1 MGKTGWKRLLSAFLC
16 VCMVAVMAPT
26 AFAAGEDAVSTSEE
40 LVQAI
45 AAANDGDTIM
55 LGEGTFTTYNTT
67 SPRKKLTFVGAGSDQ
82 TVWKIGNIPA
92 QDKDGEYN
100 SDYSFDGCDTITFK
114 NMKMVNGIKDYMG
127 FVRISNLNFEN
138 CVFEGRGS
146 YWGYQT
152 TKFTNCTFN
161 APEND
166 YALWDYSSPVMTF
179 DGCTFNVSGKTVNV
193 YASDASDTVRKVV
206 MTGCTV
212 NSTKTNKAVLNI
224 KNANQAWD
232 VEISNTKAT
241 GLTEDATTGSNLY
254 QVETTGS
261 AGKALTV
268 SVDGKTVWKNGA
280 PAVEVAEVNGVKY
293 TSLAEAVA
301 AAKDGDTVKL
311 LKNASTSTLKSGVT
325 YDLNGKTLTYTS
337 GMTVTNTDAPTSF
350 IDTSVSGA
358 ARGGTLKMTR
368 TARGGAAFTVSA
380 GTTFNAQNICIESTR
395 CEGIFPQGK
404 DATLN
409 ITNCDMK
416 ANWYCVGTNAGSL
429 ANYGVIINLQG
440 STFSSMGTYAV
451 DGTAVY
457 INVSG
462 ELNIDDCEL
471 TAPRQALMVRAGTAN
486 ITNSTL
492 KTTGSYSDK
501 EQYYTGKWGS
511 GNEVPA
517 AALVVGNYVNG
528 AADAYVADAVV
539 TVENTKLIGEND
551 FPALYVDGNTKYK
564 SDVSISG
571 DKMTVSGAVMKG
583 QNQDNAVISISGG
596 MFTSDPSDYCADNLT
611 GVPSGNTT
619 YPWAVGTKSATK
631 ADIAVGAPTV
641 NEPDVSYA
649 EGSKEKTL
657 LDNAQTALMTTAPA
671 VTGTGVETAAS
682 AAANKNTV
690 TANDEVVTKLNNQ
703 MNGTSATKVNT
714 NIVIQTYMDITITG
728 VDATENKQSISVEI
742 QPMYRTVAT
751 TADVNNGDEIVLKAD
766 GAQTVNAVQIGQ
778 PQKLDVQAGYPVE
791 VTIPLPTGFVTANLK
806 VKHEKNGK
814 LVGYHDATRNTA
826 DNTITFIN
834 DKGFSTFTVL
844 SDARSTTIQFT
855 DKDGSN
861 IGSAKSYGPSNV
873 NDALPTTAAESGY
886 VFNGWKFEGV
896 DGVYTTLTDELLT
909 KLAAK
914 GGTVSATPD
923 FSKRSSGG
931 SSSGKTTYKVTTS
944 AVNNGGVNASPSSAE
959 KGAAITI
966 TLSPDKGYKL
976 DKLTVTDGSGKTI
989 STTRKSDTVYTFT
1002 MPASAVKVSV
1012 SYVKDDSAVEPTTG
1026 FSDVAATAW
1035 YANAVKYAVD
1045 KGMMNGVGGNKFAPD
1060 GVTNR
1065 GMIVTVLYR
1074 LENEPTAA
1082 AASFTD
1088 VASGAYYANAVA
1100 WASANGIVT
1109 GYGNGKF
1116 GPNDSITRE
1125 QFAAILYRYAQY
1137 KKYDVS
1143 VGEDT
1148 NILSY
1153 NDAQSIS
1160 AYAIPAIQWACGAG
1174 VMNGSNGRLT
1184 PKLGATRAQA
1194 AQLLMNFCENAAK

>member
-26 AFAAGEDAVSTSEE
+26 AFAGEETTFDLTAAIQNATDVSTITVPS
-40 LVQAI
+40 
-45 AAANDGDTIM
+45 
-55 LGEGTFTTYNTT
+55 GTYTM
-67 SPRKKLTFVGAGSDQ
+67 P
-82 TVWKIGNIPA
+82 
-92 QDKDGEYN
+92 
-100 SDYSFDGCDTITFK
+100 
-114 NMKMVNGIKDYMG
+114 
-127 FVRISNLNFEN
+127 
-138 CVFEGRGS
+138 
-146 YWGYQT
+146 
-152 TKFTNCTFN
+152 
-161 APEND
+161 
-166 YALWDYSSPVMTF
+166 
-179 DGCTFNVSGKTVNV
+179 
-193 YASDASDTVRKVV
+193 ASD
-206 MTGCTV
+206 
-212 NSTKTNKAVLNI
+212 
-224 KNANQAWD
+224 NAY
-232 VEISNTKAT
+232 T
-241 GLTEDATTGSNLY
+241 
-254 QVETTGS
+254 
-261 AGKALTV
+261 GKALTIKAAANADV
-268 SVDGKTVWKNGA
+268 TFDMSEAKAIHNAVITFENVTFDYKTNKDYIGLQHASKLTYNNCKIKGKVFLYATEETFHNCAFTQTAVDYNVWTYGAATVNFDHCTFDCAGKSVLLYNEGTNTATALTVTGCTFTASAEAEGKAAIEIDTSLMTGTSTVTIDSATTAAGFANGSKSGNPLWNDKKVTNNNVVTVA
-280 PAVEVAEVNGVKY
+280 GKKVWANGTFVTDVAEVNGVKY
-293 TSLAEAVA
+293 TSLAAAVA

-325 YDLNGKTLTYTS
+325 YDLNGQTLTYTS
-337 GMTVTNTDAPTSF
+337 GMTVTNTVAPTSF

-429 ANYGVIINLQG
+429 ANYGVIINLKG

-451 DGTAVY
+451 DGTAIY

-462 ELNIDDCEL
+462 ELNIDDCVL

-551 FPALYVDGNTKYK
+551 FPALYVDGNTAYK
-564 SDVSISG
+564 GDVSISG
-571 DKMTVSGAVMKG
+571 DKTTVSGAVMKG

-596 MFTSDPSDYCADNLT
+596 LFNTQFDRSYCTTGLTVVNNNDEATKSTYPYIVGTLPANTENKIDAATDIGDNTVNVDAITNSEDKNAAQDAAEKVKFEEAVADKNEITETDKQRGLTALANENKVQVDSD
-611 GVPSGNTT
+611 GKIQGNTT
-619 YPWAVGTKSATK
+619 VTIVKEVFFDITVTDFKVRGL
-631 ADIAVGAPTV
+631 ADK
-641 NEPDVSYA
+641 DVSVTMDITPKYNLIA
-649 EGSKEKTL
+649 TTDKDNRTDANSVTL
-657 LDNAQTALMTTAPA
+657 
-671 VTGTGVETAAS
+671 ET
-682 AAANKNTV
+682 KPLTV
-690 TANDEVVTKLNNQ
+690 SE
-703 MNGTSATKVNT
+703 ATKVS
-714 NIVIQTYMDITITG
+714 VTIP
-728 VDATENKQSISVEI
+728 AFANKKVYIDHANGKNL
-742 QPMYRTVAT
+742 YVAT
-751 TADVNNGDEIVLKAD
+751 ADAYGKIEFTTNGFSPFTFTLSNPNVVAEVNGNAYTSFQDA
-766 GAQTVNAVQIGQ
+766 VNAVANG
-778 PQKLDVQAGYPVE
+778 G
-791 VTIPLPTGFVTANLK
+791 TIDIVGGTSYTA
-806 VKHEKNGK
+806 
-814 LVGYHDATRNTA
+814 
-826 DNTITFIN
+826 TIN
-834 DKGFSTFTVL
+834 SGDSKTFTVKNTL
-844 SDARSTTIQFT
+844 GSDITVKVNNDSKTVGKDNGTQSFTYTKPST
-855 DKDGSN
+855 
-861 IGSAKSYGPSNV
+861 
-873 NDALPTTAAESGY
+873 
-886 VFNGWKFEGV
+886 
-896 DGVYTTLTDELLT
+896 
-909 KLAAK
+909 
-914 GGTVSATPD
+914 
-923 FSKRSSGG
+923 SSSG

-976 DKLTVTDGSGKTI
+976 DKMTVTDGSGKTI

-1012 SYVKDDSAVEPTTG
+1012 SYVKDDSAVVEPTTG

-1035 YANAVKYAVD
+1035 YAKAVKYAVD

-1074 LENEPTAA
+1074 LENEPTASA
-1082 AASFTD
+1082 VSFTD
-1088 VASGAYYANAVA
+1088 VESGAYYANAVA

-1160 AYAIPAIQWACGAG
+1160 SYAIPAIQWACGAG

>member
-26 AFAAGEDAVSTSEE
+26 AFAGEETTFDLTA
-40 LVQAI
+40 AI
-45 AAANDGDTIM
+45 QNATDG
-55 LGEGTFTTYNTT
+55 
-67 SPRKKLTFVGAGSDQ
+67 S
-82 TVWKIGNIPA
+82 
-92 QDKDGEYN
+92 
-100 SDYSFDGCDTITFK
+100 TIT
-114 NMKMVNGIKDYMG
+114 V
-127 FVRISNLNFEN
+127 
-138 CVFEGRGS
+138 
-146 YWGYQT
+146 
-152 TKFTNCTFN
+152 
-161 APEND
+161 P
-166 YALWDYSSPVMTF
+166 
-179 DGCTFNVSGKTVNV
+179 SGT
-193 YASDASDTVRKVV
+193 YTMPASD
-206 MTGCTV
+206 
-212 NSTKTNKAVLNI
+212 
-224 KNANQAWD
+224 NAY
-232 VEISNTKAT
+232 T
-241 GLTEDATTGSNLY
+241 
-254 QVETTGS
+254 
-261 AGKALTV
+261 GKALTIKAAANADV
-268 SVDGKTVWKNGA
+268 TFDMSEAKAIHNAVITFENVTFDYKTNKDYIGLQHASKLTYNNCKIKGKVFLYATEETFHNCAFTQTAVDYNVWTYGAATVNFDHCTFDCAGKSVLLYNEGTNTATALTVTECTFTASAEAEGKAAIEIDTSLMTGTSTVAIDSATTAVGFANGSKSGNPLWNDKKVTNNNVVTVA
-280 PAVEVAEVNGVKY
+280 GKKVWANGTFVTDVAEVNGVKY

-325 YDLNGKTLTYTS
+325 YDLNGQTLTYTS
-337 GMTVTNTDAPTSF
+337 TMTVTNTVAPTSF
-350 IDTSVSGA
+350 IDTSVSDA

-368 TARGGAAFTVSA
+368 TASGVAAFTVSA
-380 GTTFNAQNICIESTR
+380 GTTFNVQNIHIESTQ
-395 CEGIFPQGK
+395 CEGIFPLGEA
-404 DATLN
+404 ATLN

-416 ANWYCVGTNAGSL
+416 ANYYCVGTNAGSL
-429 ANYGVIINLQG
+429 ANYGVIINLKG
-440 STFSSMGTYAV
+440 STFSSMGTLAG

-551 FPALYVDGNTKYK
+551 FPALYVDGNTAYK
-564 SDVSISG
+564 GDVSISG
-571 DKMTVSGAVMKG
+571 DKTTVSGAVMKG

-596 MFTSDPSDYCADNLT
+596 LFTSDPSDYCADNLT

-631 ADIAVGAPTV
+631 ADVAVGAPTV
-641 NEPDVSYA
+641 NAPDVSYA
-649 EGSKEKTL
+649 AGSKEKTL

-814 LVGYHDATRNTA
+814 LVGYHDATCNTA

-886 VFNGWKFEGV
+886 VFNGWKFEGI

-1012 SYVKDDSAVEPTTG
+1012 SYVKDNSAVVEPTTG

-1035 YANAVKYAVD
+1035 YAKAVKYAVD

-1074 LENEPTAA
+1074 LENESTGA

-1160 AYAIPAIQWACGAG
+1160 SYAIPAIQWACGAG

>member
-26 AFAAGEDAVSTSEE
+26 AFAGEETTFDLTA
-40 LVQAI
+40 AI
-45 AAANDGDTIM
+45 QNATDG
-55 LGEGTFTTYNTT
+55 
-67 SPRKKLTFVGAGSDQ
+67 S
-82 TVWKIGNIPA
+82 
-92 QDKDGEYN
+92 
-100 SDYSFDGCDTITFK
+100 TIT
-114 NMKMVNGIKDYMG
+114 V
-127 FVRISNLNFEN
+127 
-138 CVFEGRGS
+138 
-146 YWGYQT
+146 
-152 TKFTNCTFN
+152 
-161 APEND
+161 P
-166 YALWDYSSPVMTF
+166 
-179 DGCTFNVSGKTVNV
+179 SGT
-193 YASDASDTVRKVV
+193 YTMPASD
-206 MTGCTV
+206 
-212 NSTKTNKAVLNI
+212 
-224 KNANQAWD
+224 NAY
-232 VEISNTKAT
+232 T
-241 GLTEDATTGSNLY
+241 
-254 QVETTGS
+254 
-261 AGKALTV
+261 GKALTIKAAENADV
-268 SVDGKTVWKNGA
+268 TFDMSEAKAIHNAVITFENVTFDYKTNKDYIGLQHASKLTYNNCKIKGKVFLYATEETFNNCVFTQTAVDYNVWTYGAVTVNFDHCTFDCAGKSVLLYNEGTNTATALTVTGCTFTASEEAEGKAAIEIDTSLMTGTSNVAIDSATTAVGFANGSKSGNPLWNDKKVTNNNVVTVAGKKVWANGTF
-280 PAVEVAEVNGVKY
+280 VTDVAEVNGVKY

-429 ANYGVIINLQG
+429 ANYGVIINLKG

-451 DGTAVY
+451 DGTAIY

-462 ELNIDDCEL
+462 ELNIDDCVL

-539 TVENTKLIGEND
+539 TVENTKLIGENG

-571 DKMTVSGAVMKG
+571 DKTTVSGAVMKG

-596 MFTSDPSDYCADNLT
+596 LFNTQFDRSYCTTGLTVVNNNDEATKSTYPYIVGTLPANTENKIDAATDIGDNTVNVDAITNSEDKNAAQDAAEKVKFEEAVADKNEITETDKQRGLTALANENKVQVDSD
-611 GVPSGNTT
+611 GKIQGNTT
-619 YPWAVGTKSATK
+619 VTIVKEVFFDITVTDFKVRGP
-631 ADIAVGAPTV
+631 ADK
-641 NEPDVSYA
+641 DVSVTMDITPKYNLIVTTDKDNRTDA
-649 EGSKEKTL
+649 NSVTL
-657 LDNAQTALMTTAPA
+657 
-671 VTGTGVETAAS
+671 ET
-682 AAANKNTV
+682 KPLTV
-690 TANDEVVTKLNNQ
+690 SE
-703 MNGTSATKVNT
+703 ATKVS
-714 NIVIQTYMDITITG
+714 VTIP
-728 VDATENKQSISVEI
+728 AFANKKVYIDHANGKNL
-742 QPMYRTVAT
+742 YVAT
-751 TADVNNGDEIVLKAD
+751 ADAYGKIEFTTNGFSPFTFTLSNPNVVAEVNGNAYTSFQDA
-766 GAQTVNAVQIGQ
+766 VNAVANG
-778 PQKLDVQAGYPVE
+778 G
-791 VTIPLPTGFVTANLK
+791 TIDIVGGTSYTA
-806 VKHEKNGK
+806 
-814 LVGYHDATRNTA
+814 
-826 DNTITFIN
+826 TIN
-834 DKGFSTFTVL
+834 SGASKTFTVKNTL
-844 SDARSTTIQFT
+844 GSDITVKVNNDSKTVGKDNGTQSFTYTKPST
-855 DKDGSN
+855 
-861 IGSAKSYGPSNV
+861 
-873 NDALPTTAAESGY
+873 
-886 VFNGWKFEGV
+886 
-896 DGVYTTLTDELLT
+896 
-909 KLAAK
+909 
-914 GGTVSATPD
+914 
-923 FSKRSSGG
+923 

-976 DKLTVTDGSGKTI
+976 DKMTVTDGSGKTI
-989 STTRKSDTVYTFT
+989 STTRKSDMVYTFT

-1012 SYVKDDSAVEPTTG
+1012 SYIKDDSAVVEPTTG

-1184 PKLGATRAQA
+1184 PKSGATRAQA
-1194 AQLLMNFCENAAK
+1194 AQLFMNFCENAAK

>member
-26 AFAAGEDAVSTSEE
+26 AFAGEETTFDLTA
-40 LVQAI
+40 AI
-45 AAANDGDTIM
+45 QNATDG
-55 LGEGTFTTYNTT
+55 
-67 SPRKKLTFVGAGSDQ
+67 S
-82 TVWKIGNIPA
+82 
-92 QDKDGEYN
+92 
-100 SDYSFDGCDTITFK
+100 TIT
-114 NMKMVNGIKDYMG
+114 V
-127 FVRISNLNFEN
+127 
-138 CVFEGRGS
+138 
-146 YWGYQT
+146 
-152 TKFTNCTFN
+152 
-161 APEND
+161 P
-166 YALWDYSSPVMTF
+166 
-179 DGCTFNVSGKTVNV
+179 SGT
-193 YASDASDTVRKVV
+193 YTMPASD
-206 MTGCTV
+206 
-212 NSTKTNKAVLNI
+212 
-224 KNANQAWD
+224 NAY
-232 VEISNTKAT
+232 T
-241 GLTEDATTGSNLY
+241 
-254 QVETTGS
+254 
-261 AGKALTV
+261 GKALTIKAAENADV
-268 SVDGKTVWKNGA
+268 TFDMSEAKAIHNAVITFENVTFDYKTNKDYIGLQHASKLTYNNCQIKGKVFLYATEETFNNCVFTQTAVDYNVWTYGAVTVNFDHCTFDCAGKSVLLYNEGTNTATALTVTGCTFTASAEAEGKAAIEIDTSLMTGTSTVAIDSATTAAGFANGSKSGN
-280 PAVEVAEVNGVKY
+280 PLWNDKKVTNNNVVTVAGKKVWANGTFVTDAAEINGVKY

-311 LKNASTSTLKSGVT
+311 LHDIDFGTDRLTIKKAITLDLAGHKITTNNSVCTLYFTKTATVT
-325 YDLNGKTLTYTS
+325 DSVGNGKIENTY
-337 GMTVTNTDAPTSF
+337 
-350 IDTSVSGA
+350 
-358 ARGGTLKMTR
+358 
-368 TARGGAAFTVSA
+368 
-380 GTTFNAQNICIESTR
+380 
-395 CEGIFPQGK
+395 
-404 DATLN
+404 
-409 ITNCDMK
+409 
-416 ANWYCVGTNAGSL
+416 
-429 ANYGVIINLQG
+429 
-440 STFSSMGTYAV
+440 
-451 DGTAVY
+451 
-457 INVSG
+457 
-462 ELNIDDCEL
+462 
-471 TAPRQALMVRAGTAN
+471 GTAN
-486 ITNSTL
+486 GIGIVSGGEDADLTLNGVAVSGYYGVFIQKGANVAVINSNIKASFCGIAVLGQNDSNKKNTSVIV
-492 KTTGSYSDK
+492 K
-501 EQYYTGKWGS
+501 S
-511 GNEVPA
+511 G
-517 AALVVGNYVNG
+517 
-528 AADAYVADAVV
+528 
-539 TVENTKLIGEND
+539 TVEGGDYAI
-551 FPALYVDGNTKYK
+551 AGNGTMQGTEITITGGTIRETGNNGGGAIYHPQNGTL
-564 SDVSISG
+564 SISG
-571 DKMTVSGAVMKG
+571 DALIEGENGIQLCSGEGVIANITGGVIRATGNDQRTSKTGDGFIPDGAALSIVNRDYPGGTPKMNVLGGYFAAEK
-583 QNQDNAVISISGG
+583 NNAVLAYTWSANKASEWTNAKEYLSINGG
-596 MFTSDPSDYCADNLT
+596 LFTSDPSDYCADNLT

-641 NEPDVSYA
+641 NAPDVSYA
-649 EGSKEKTL
+649 AGSKEKTL

-751 TADVNNGDEIVLKAD
+751 TADVNNGDEIVLKAV

-791 VTIPLPTGFVTANLK
+791 VTIPLPAGFVTANLK

-814 LVGYHDATRNTA
+814 LVGYHDVTCNTA

-886 VFNGWKFEGV
+886 VFNGWKFEGI

-923 FSKRSSGG
+923 FSKRSSG

-1012 SYVKDDSAVEPTTG
+1012 SYIKDDSAVVEPTTG

-1035 YANAVKYAVD
+1035 YAKAVKYAVD

-1074 LENEPTAA
+1074 LENEPTASA
-1082 AASFTD
+1082 VSFTD
-1088 VASGAYYANAVA
+1088 VESGAYYANAVA

>member
-280 PAVEVAEVNGVKY
+280 PAVEVAEVNGTAY
-293 TSLAEAVA
+293 SSLAEAVA
-301 AAKDGDTVKL
+301 AAEDGDTVKL
-311 LKNASTSTLKSGVT
+311 LHDIDFGTDRLTIKKAITL
-325 YDLNGKTLTYTS
+325 DLAGHKITTNNSVCTLYFTKTA
-337 GMTVTNTDAPTSF
+337 TVTDSVGNGTIENT
-350 IDTSVSGA
+350 
-358 ARGGTLKMTR
+358 
-368 TARGGAAFTVSA
+368 
-380 GTTFNAQNICIESTR
+380 
-395 CEGIFPQGK
+395 
-404 DATLN
+404 
-409 ITNCDMK
+409 
-416 ANWYCVGTNAGSL
+416 Y
-429 ANYGVIINLQG
+429 
-440 STFSSMGTYAV
+440 
-451 DGTAVY
+451 
-457 INVSG
+457 
-462 ELNIDDCEL
+462 
-471 TAPRQALMVRAGTAN
+471 GTAN
-486 ITNSTL
+486 GIGIVSGGEDADLTLNGVTVSGYYGVFIQQGANVTVINSNIKASFCGIAVLGQNDSNKKNTSVIV
-492 KTTGSYSDK
+492 K
-501 EQYYTGKWGS
+501 S
-511 GNEVPA
+511 GTVEGGDYA
-517 AALVVGNYVNG
+517 IAGNG
-528 AADAYVADAVV
+528 AMQG
-539 TVENTKLIGEND
+539 TEITITGGTIRET
-551 FPALYVDGNTKYK
+551 GNNGGGAIYHPQNGTL
-564 SDVSISG
+564 SISG
-571 DKMTVSGAVMKG
+571 DALIEGENGIQLCSGEGVIANITGGVIRATGNDQRASKTGDGFIPDGAALSIVNRDYPGGTPKMNVLGGYFAAEK
-583 QNQDNAVISISGG
+583 NNAVLAYTWSANKASEWTNAKEYLSISGG
-596 MFTSDPSDYCADNLT
+596 LFTSDPSDYCADNLT

-631 ADIAVGAPTV
+631 ADVAVGAPTV

-649 EGSKEKTL
+649 AGSKEKTL

-791 VTIPLPTGFVTANLK
+791 VTIPLPTGFATENLK

-886 VFNGWKFEGV
+886 VFNGWKFEGI

-923 FSKRSSGG
+923 FSKRSSG

-1012 SYVKDDSAVEPTTG
+1012 SYVKDDSAVVEPTTG

-1035 YANAVKYAVD
+1035 YAKAVKYAVD

-1088 VASGAYYANAVA
+1088 VASGAYYAKAVA
-1100 WASANGIVT
+1100 WAAQHGIVT

-1125 QFAAILYRYAQY
+1125 QFAVILYRYAQY

-1160 AYAIPAIQWACGAG
+1160 SYAIPAIQWACGAG

>member
-1 MGKTGWKRLLSAFLC
+1 
-16 VCMVAVMAPT
+16 
-26 AFAAGEDAVSTSEE
+26 
-40 LVQAI
+40 
-45 AAANDGDTIM
+45 
-55 LGEGTFTTYNTT
+55 
-67 SPRKKLTFVGAGSDQ
+67 
-82 TVWKIGNIPA
+82 
-92 QDKDGEYN
+92 
-100 SDYSFDGCDTITFK
+100 
-114 NMKMVNGIKDYMG
+114 
-127 FVRISNLNFEN
+127 
-138 CVFEGRGS
+138 
-146 YWGYQT
+146 
-152 TKFTNCTFN
+152 
-161 APEND
+161 
-166 YALWDYSSPVMTF
+166 
-179 DGCTFNVSGKTVNV
+179 
-193 YASDASDTVRKVV
+193 
-206 MTGCTV
+206 
-212 NSTKTNKAVLNI
+212 
-224 KNANQAWD
+224 
-232 VEISNTKAT
+232 
-241 GLTEDATTGSNLY
+241 
-254 QVETTGS
+254 
-261 AGKALTV
+261 
-268 SVDGKTVWKNGA
+268 
-280 PAVEVAEVNGVKY
+280 
-293 TSLAEAVA
+293 
-301 AAKDGDTVKL
+301 
-311 LKNASTSTLKSGVT
+311 
-325 YDLNGKTLTYTS
+325 
-337 GMTVTNTDAPTSF
+337 MTVTNTDAPTSF
-350 IDTSVSGA
+350 IDTSVSDA

-368 TARGGAAFTVSA
+368 TASGVAAFTVSA
-380 GTTFNAQNICIESTR
+380 GTTFNVQNIHIESTQ
-395 CEGIFPQGK
+395 CEGIFPLGEA
-404 DATLN
+404 ATLN

-416 ANWYCVGTNAGSL
+416 ANYYCVGTNAGSL
-429 ANYGVIINLQG
+429 ANYGVIINLKG
-440 STFSSMGTYAV
+440 STFSSMGGTYAV

-462 ELNIDDCEL
+462 ELNIDDCVL

-551 FPALYVDGNTKYK
+551 FPALYVDGNTAYK
-564 SDVSISG
+564 GDVSISG
-571 DKMTVSGAVMKG
+571 DKTTVSGAVMKG

-631 ADIAVGAPTV
+631 ADVAVGAPTV

-649 EGSKEKTL
+649 AGSKEKTL

-814 LVGYHDATRNTA
+814 LVGYHDVTCNTA

-886 VFNGWKFEGV
+886 VFNGWKFEGI
-896 DGVYTTLTDELLT
+896 DGVYTTL
-909 KLAAK
+909 
-914 GGTVSATPD
+914 
-923 FSKRSSGG
+923 
-931 SSSGKTTYKVTTS
+931 
-944 AVNNGGVNASPSSAE
+944 
-959 KGAAITI
+959 
-966 TLSPDKGYKL
+966 
-976 DKLTVTDGSGKTI
+976 
-989 STTRKSDTVYTFT
+989 TTRKSDTVYTFT

-1012 SYVKDDSAVEPTTG
+1012 SYVKDDSAAVEPTTG

-1035 YANAVKYAVD
+1035 YAKAVKYAVD
-1045 KGMMNGVGGNKFAPD
+1045 KGMMSGVGGNKFAPD

-1074 LENEPTAA
+1074 LENEPTASA
-1082 AASFTD
+1082 VSFTD
-1088 VASGAYYANAVA
+1088 VESGAYYANAVA